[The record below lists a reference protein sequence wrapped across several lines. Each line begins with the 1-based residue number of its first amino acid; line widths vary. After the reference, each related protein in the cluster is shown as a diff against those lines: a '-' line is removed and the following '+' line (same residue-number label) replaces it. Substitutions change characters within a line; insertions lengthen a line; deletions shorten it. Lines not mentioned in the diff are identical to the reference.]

1 MVNAGKTCSQGNYLP
16 GRLVFLKPRLS
27 SHIEGCFW
35 LHTGQR
41 WSKEFPAEPGWLL
54 VFAAQQPKGPF

>member
-27 SHIEGCFW
+27 SHIEGLF
-35 LHTGQR
+35 LAAHRAT
-41 WSKEFPAEPGWLL
+41 L
-54 VFAAQQPKGPF
+54 VEGVSCGARLAASLCSAAA